1 MIWALLLLL
10 LYFIQISFQLWRL
23 LFACFCIFAL
33 LLLNY
38 YHITHLSLYVLV
50 GVVLW
55 IAMLKSGVHA
65 TLAGVIISLFI
76 PLDTKNKKTLF
87 A

>member
-1 MIWALLLLL
+1 MFYTDQLSALAIIICL
-10 LYFIQISFQLWRL
+10 
-23 LFACFCIFAL
+23 FCIFAL

-38 YHITHLSLYVLV
+38 YHIARLSLYVLV

-65 TLAGVIISLFI
+65 TLAGVIIALFI
-76 PLDTKNKKTLF
+76 PLDTKNKKPYLT
-87 A
+87 